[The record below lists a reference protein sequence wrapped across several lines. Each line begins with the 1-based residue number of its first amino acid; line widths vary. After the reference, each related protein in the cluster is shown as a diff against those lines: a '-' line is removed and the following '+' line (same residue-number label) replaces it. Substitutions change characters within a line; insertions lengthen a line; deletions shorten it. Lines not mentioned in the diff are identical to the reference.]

1 MHACICV
8 YDAVFFVGVP
18 RDETSCHREGVEK
31 LREFRCI
38 FGVSRAGGTT
48 DWRGVAMDVKPGQ
61 IAAGDYDDVDEDD
74 EEHGVDC

>member
-1 MHACICV
+1 M

-18 RDETSCHREGVEK
+18 RDETSCHRGGEGVEK

-74 EEHGVDC
+74 EEHEVDC

>member
-1 MHACICV
+1 MTPFFSSACH
-8 YDAVFFVGVP
+8 
-18 RDETSCHREGVEK
+18 ETRRRATGGEGVEK

>member
-1 MHACICV
+1 M

-18 RDETSCHREGVEK
+18 RDETSCHREGRGWK
-31 LREFRCI
+31 SCAN

-61 IAAGDYDDVDEDD
+61 IAAGDYDDVDD

>member
-1 MHACICV
+1 MRV
-8 YDAVFFVGVP
+8 WRRFFRRRATRRDVVP
-18 RDETSCHREGVEK
+18 QGGEGVEK
-31 LREFRCI
+31 LHEFRCI

>member
-1 MHACICV
+1 M
-8 YDAVFFVGVP
+8 
-18 RDETSCHREGVEK
+18 EK

-48 DWRGVAMDVKPGQ
+48 VRRGVAMDVKPGQ